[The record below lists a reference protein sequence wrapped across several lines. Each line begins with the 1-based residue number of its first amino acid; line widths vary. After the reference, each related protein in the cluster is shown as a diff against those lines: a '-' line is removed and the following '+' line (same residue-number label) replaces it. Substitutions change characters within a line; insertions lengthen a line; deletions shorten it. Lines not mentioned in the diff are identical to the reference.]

1 MKFTAEQ
8 LNLFEIE
15 AEDSLAVYGTD
26 SIPFLVVT
34 STTSTLIKTKNFS
47 LNMWSPFGSS
57 ASFSTSTPTPLPSQS

>member
-8 LNLFEIE
+8 LNLLEIE

-34 STTSTLIKTKNFS
+34 S
-47 LNMWSPFGSS
+47 
-57 ASFSTSTPTPLPSQS
+57 STPTLTSALTMTASVTAKTITKSSPPSE

>member
-8 LNLFEIE
+8 LNLFEVE

-34 STTSTLIKTKNFS
+34 STTSTLIKTENLS
-47 LNMWSPFGSS
+47 LNMWRPFGSS
-57 ASFSTSTPTPLPSQS
+57 TTSSSSTTSPLL